1 MGVLFC
7 VMGEAIILNLWYYGF
22 EVIGVD
28 HNYFSVMV
36 EQQKQRG
43 RKFLGID
50 EIENMIAM
58 SDSIHKDEI
67 EVRVAELTSN
77 AHLMAEHLKA
87 MIGFAQSAIKS
98 VLFINGGAVMMFV
111 AFLGN
116 NLGYLLENDFSIV
129 VYQSLWH
136 ALVSFGVGAFFASLS
151 YAISYLAQG
160 FYLDEFGKAAFQ
172 GRAEK
177 NRFSAGDILRLIAMI
192 MCLLAYVA
200 MLVGMGFC
208 ASGLWVVNFLYK

>member
-1 MGVLFC
+1 MEYDALS
-7 VMGEAIILNLWYYGF
+7 LQ
-22 EVIGVD
+22 
-28 HNYFSVMV
+28 V
-36 EQQKQRG
+36 EQQKKLG
-43 RKFLGID
+43 RKSLGI
-50 EIENMIAM
+50 EEVESMIAIAKA
-58 SDSIHKDEI
+58 SHEKETTIT
-67 EVRVAELTSN
+67 VAEISGN
-77 AHLMAEHLKA
+77 AHLAAEHLKA

-136 ALVSFGVGAFFASLS
+136 ALVSFGAGAFFASLS

-160 FYLDEFGKAAFQ
+160 FYLDEFGKAAFH
-172 GRAEK
+172 GRVEK

-208 ASGLWVVNFLYK
+208 ASGLWVVNFLHK